1 MRGIRFRAAVTAA
14 VIVAVALAVG
24 ATLLTSALRGRLL
37 DNLDT
42 TLRTQAVDRAA
53 LLSGGADPGLLTDSL
68 LSESVVWIGRPD
80 GTTLATGG
88 KLVVDGPPAGTATGI
103 RTVDLQIVE
112 PGGEG
117 ESDVETEKVR
127 VATVA
132 ADLPDGSTVLVS
144 LGSELEI
151 VDDPVGAMRSLM
163 LLGLPALVLLVAVL
177 VSMAVSRALR
187 PVDAIRHTAESIE
200 GQGLDARVPVPG
212 TGDEIDRLARTVNEM
227 LDRLHAHQEAQQRFV
242 SDASHELKSPIA
254 NLRAELE
261 TIDLDDPRWS
271 GVRDRLVEQA
281 ERLTAIV
288 DDLLMLA
295 AQAERVDEGPT
306 EPVDLDELVL
316 DEAEETARLT
326 PLAVDMYDV
335 EPARVMAHPEDLRR
349 AVRNLLDNA
358 VRHADRRVRIELH
371 RVNGHVEL
379 DISDD
384 GPGVPP
390 EARERIFERFARLDD
405 ARGRDD
411 GGTGLGL
418 AIVKETVERHGGRVE
433 VDDADDGGARFRV
446 TLPAAD

>member
-1 MRGIRFRAAVTAA
+1 MTAAAV
-14 VIVAVALAVG
+14 VAVALGVG
-24 ATLLTSALRGRLL
+24 ALLLTSALRGRLL

-42 TLRTQAVDRAA
+42 TLRSQAVDRAA
-53 LLSGGADPGLLTDSL
+53 LLSNGADPGLLTDSL

-80 GTTLATGG
+80 GTTLASGG
-88 KLVVDGPPAGTATGI
+88 KLVVDGPPAGTTTGV
-103 RTVDLQIVE
+103 RTVEVAVVE

-117 ESDVETEKVR
+117 EHGGETEKVR

-132 ADLPDGSTVLVS
+132 TTLPDGSPALVS
-144 LGSELEI
+144 LGSELEV
-151 VDDPVGAMRSLM
+151 VDDPVGAMRSL
-163 LLGLPALVLLVAVL
+163 LVLGLPALVLLVALL
-177 VSMAVSRALR
+177 VWMAVSRALR

-200 GQGLDARVPVPG
+200 GQGLDARVPVPDSD
-212 TGDEIDRLARTVNEM
+212 DEIERLARTLNEM

-261 TIDLDDPRWS
+261 TIDLDDPAWPEIRA
-271 GVRDRLVEQA
+271 RLVEQA

-288 DDLLMLA
+288 DDLLVLA
-295 AQAERVDEGPT
+295 AQAERAEETPP
-306 EPVDLDELVL
+306 EPVELDALVL

-335 EPARVMAHPEDLRR
+335 EPARVLARPDDLRR

-358 VRHADRRVRIELH
+358 ARHAEHRIRVELH
-371 RVNGHVEL
+371 RANGHVEL

-390 EARERIFERFARLDD
+390 EARERIFDRFARLDD
-405 ARGRDD
+405 ARGRDQ

-418 AIVKETVERHGGRVE
+418 AIVKETVERHGGRVS
-433 VDDADDGGARFRV
+433 VADADEGGAR
-446 TLPAAD
+446 